1 MAHKDKLSIKVGRD
15 LIIEV
20 LRPHL
25 GPDTA
30 LERANNIAQA
40 LVLGAGSPTD
50 VALDM
55 LRHTHVDDKLK
66 IAVEVGRAWMSG
78 TMAKAS

>member
-1 MAHKDKLSIKVGRD
+1 MPPRDMLSIRVRLD
-15 LIIEV
+15 RITEV
-20 LRPHL
+20 LTPHL
-25 GPDTA
+25 GPDNA

-55 LRHTHVDDKLK
+55 LRHTAVGNKLK
-66 IAVEVGRAWMSG
+66 VAVEVGSAWI
-78 TMAKAS
+78 AA

>member
-1 MAHKDKLSIKVGRD
+1 MARKDKLSIRMGRD

-25 GPDTA
+25 GPDAA

-40 LVLGAGSPTD
+40 LVLGAGNPVE
-50 VALDM
+50 VAMEM
-55 LRHTHVDDKLK
+55 LRHTQLDNKLK
-66 IAVEVGRAWMSG
+66 VAVEVGRAWTYG
-78 TMAKAS
+78 TLAKAS